1 MIRIDKQEQIP
12 EVPGVTVW
20 GDDQAYNIYY
30 ALPSIPSFRTKDDGT
45 LAFKYIKYSL
55 PVPRPDGKVGGAY
68 VAFDTEVIIPEAKL
82 KKLKDF
88 LQDRVNKEHQNRR
101 FPGTPPPVQLGSM
114 VYTRGTCNLLL
125 EKDGVLVEKIRGAG
139 KPSLYGTNVA
149 TFNLE
154 LPQTG
159 APIFEAAMQGEGSS
173 LVNVVY
179 DLFFWVKMPPMT
191 ARVWFNAQKFYSFY
205 QKVDIDWNLWGD
217 DSYNEKMHE
226 TFYENEAAG
235 SEVNLN
241 FVLPDPDQ
249 DKKLKD
255 KIRDWAQ
262 RSLDDMVNAKM
273 KEAITGVPEDK
284 RKVPDGIEHLERNI
298 TVNKIQ
304 NLSRNL
310 VENSAA
316 EWNLTPQGLLDALTS
331 LKDKAGKPLKWDDY
345 AKTIRADDPFF
356 KQLTVRARVNGDF
369 QKLPIAGVKVHLDY
383 PNGSF
388 KVEGVEKK
396 EYIFTKD
403 NDVQTFWTFVEKDNR
418 KYNYWYEV
426 SYKNQTKTYKPEP
439 KTTDEDEL
447 MVNVDDFGIL
457 RLNMFSG
464 DIDYDQ
470 VKTAQL
476 TLQYEDKQNG
486 IALIQKAYTFDK
498 THPEQQFLEVI
509 FQQQNNPFRY
519 QIKYVMKDGKEYLG
533 DWKTTDGDTLFVNDP
548 WSDTETVTINAS
560 GNLDEI
566 ENIFVDLK
574 YEDAVNRYTQT
585 QSVVLNKENPTH
597 PWEFPIINQSG
608 KLTYSGTIKYKD
620 GKEEDIAQTEV
631 PQDKR
636 TIFVGPK
643 VLGFLQV
650 DIMSDLLD
658 FKVIKLAKISLQ
670 YTDTQNGIDARKDV
684 IFKAG
689 QTDSV
694 QWKVELKNKTKT
706 DYQWQATFFL
716 NDGTKTDTPLKTAT
730 DQTLIPELSAAAA
743 AGGN

>member
-1 MIRIDKQEQIP
+1 MIRIDKQELIP

-30 ALPSIPSFRTKDDGT
+30 ALPSIPSFRTKDDGK
-45 LAFKYIKYSL
+45 LAFNFMGYSL
-55 PVPRPDGKVGGAY
+55 PVPRADGKVGGAY
-68 VAFDTEVIIPEAKL
+68 VAFDTELTIPEAKL
-82 KKLKDF
+82 KKLKEV
-88 LQDRVNKEHQNRR
+88 LQDRVNKEHLSRR
-101 FPGTPPPVQLGSM
+101 FPGAPPPVQMGTL

-125 EKDGVLVEKIRGAG
+125 EKDGVIVEKVRGAG

-154 LPQTG
+154 LSQTG
-159 APIFEAAMQGEGSS
+159 KPIFEEAMQGQGSS

-205 QKVDIDWNLWGD
+205 QKVDIDWNFWGD

-226 TFYENEAAG
+226 LFYENETAG
-235 SEVNLN
+235 TDINLN

-284 RKVPDGIEHLERNI
+284 RKVPDGIEHLTRNI

-304 NLSRNL
+304 NFERNL

-316 EWNLTPQGLLDALTS
+316 EWNLAPQGLLDALTS
-331 LKDKAGKPLKWDDY
+331 LKDKQGKPLKWADY

-356 KQLTVRARVNGDF
+356 KQLTVTARVNADF

-388 KVEGVEKK
+388 KIGSVEKK
-396 EYIFTKD
+396 EYIFTKE
-403 NDVQTFWTFVEKDNR
+403 NDPQTFWTFVEKDNR
-418 KYNYWYEV
+418 KYNLWYEV
-426 SYKNQTKTYKPEP
+426 SYKNQTKTYKSAPR
-439 KTTDEDEL
+439 TTDEDEL
-447 MVNVDDFGIL
+447 LINVDDFGIL
-457 RLNMFSG
+457 RFSMFSG

-476 TLQYEDKQNG
+476 TLQYEDRANGVPLISKQF
-486 IALIQKAYTFDK
+486 TFDK
-498 THPEQQFLEVI
+498 AHQEQQFQQII
-509 FQQQNNPFRY
+509 FQKQNNPFKY
-519 QIKYVMKDGKEYLG
+519 QIRYIMKDGKEYLG
-533 DWKTTDGDTLFVNDP
+533 DWKTSDGDTLFVNDP
-548 WSDTETVTINAS
+548 WADTETISVNAS

-574 YEDAVNRYTQT
+574 YADTLNRYTQT
-585 QSVVLNKENPTH
+585 ESIVLNKENPTH
-597 PWEFPIINQSG
+597 SWSFPIINQSG
-608 KLTYSGTIKYKD
+608 GKITYSGTIKYKD
-620 GKEEDIAQTEV
+620 GKEEDIKETEA
-631 PQDKR
+631 PKDKR

-658 FKVIKLAKISLQ
+658 FSQIKLAKISLR
-670 YTDTQNGIDARKDV
+670 YTDPPNLIDAKKDV
-684 IFKAG
+684 LFKAG
-689 QTDSV
+689 QTDTV
-694 QWKVELKNKTKT
+694 QWKVELKNKTLT
-706 DYQWQATFFL
+706 TYQWQATFFM
-716 NDGTKTDTPLKTAT
+716 NVPPNKIIKLKTSD
-730 DQTLIPELSAAAA
+730 DQTLIPDLADAVDVA
-743 AGGN
+743 

>member
-1 MIRIDKQEQIP
+1 
-12 EVPGVTVW
+12 
-20 GDDQAYNIYY
+20 
-30 ALPSIPSFRTKDDGT
+30 
-45 LAFKYIKYSL
+45 
-55 PVPRPDGKVGGAY
+55 
-68 VAFDTEVIIPEAKL
+68 
-82 KKLKDF
+82 
-88 LQDRVNKEHQNRR
+88 
-101 FPGTPPPVQLGSM
+101 
-114 VYTRGTCNLLL
+114 
-125 EKDGVLVEKIRGAG
+125 
-139 KPSLYGTNVA
+139 
-149 TFNLE
+149 
-154 LPQTG
+154 
-159 APIFEAAMQGEGSS
+159 
-173 LVNVVY
+173 
-179 DLFFWVKMPPMT
+179 
-191 ARVWFNAQKFYSFY
+191 
-205 QKVDIDWNLWGD
+205 
-217 DSYNEKMHE
+217 
-226 TFYENEAAG
+226 
-235 SEVNLN
+235 
-241 FVLPDPDQ
+241 
-249 DKKLKD
+249 
-255 KIRDWAQ
+255 
-262 RSLDDMVNAKM
+262 
-273 KEAITGVPEDK
+273 
-284 RKVPDGIEHLERNI
+284 
-298 TVNKIQ
+298 
-304 NLSRNL
+304 
-310 VENSAA
+310 
-316 EWNLTPQGLLDALTS
+316 
-331 LKDKAGKPLKWDDY
+331 
-345 AKTIRADDPFF
+345 
-356 KQLTVRARVNGDF
+356 
-369 QKLPIAGVKVHLDY
+369 
-383 PNGSF
+383 
-388 KVEGVEKK
+388 
-396 EYIFTKD
+396 
-403 NDVQTFWTFVEKDNR
+403 
-418 KYNYWYEV
+418 
-426 SYKNQTKTYKPEP
+426 
-439 KTTDEDEL
+439 
-447 MVNVDDFGIL
+447 
-457 RLNMFSG
+457 MFSG

-548 WSDTETVTINAS
+548 WSDTETVNINAS

-566 ENIFVDLK
+566 ENIFVELK